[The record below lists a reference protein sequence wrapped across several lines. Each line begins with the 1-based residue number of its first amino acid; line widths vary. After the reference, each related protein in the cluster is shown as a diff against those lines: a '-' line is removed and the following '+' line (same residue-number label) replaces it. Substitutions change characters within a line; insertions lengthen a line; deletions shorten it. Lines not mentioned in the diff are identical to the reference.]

1 MLLNS
6 MMGSTVLCIWR
17 IAKGRGEMA
26 YNIKKQNKRK
36 TNKDNGLQKF
46 ITAV

>member
-6 MMGSTVLCIWR
+6 MMGSTILCIWR
-17 IAKGRGEMA
+17 IEKGRGEMA
-26 YNIKKQNKRK
+26 YNIKKTKRK